1 MKRIVIG
8 AVLVL
13 GLIGTANANS
23 KDPQRA
29 AKANLPD
36 CRGISSPEQIRSAKT
51 ANADPAVAF
60 AKKHRA
66 TAMPASVVCQ
76 SKLWQALHGK
86 IKVATSKRLSPDGR
100 RALSGRVGSGPIRI
114 EDSPVQAYEAPQ
126 ADLRPVHPVHAPP
139 LRNVHPLPPP
149 RRGEDNN
156 DKHPEPIRPVP
167 PTQSGGPDG
176 PVQTVMGPV
185 ISAPTAVGSGFDGV
199 GVGVGGFSPSSN
211 PPDVNGH
218 VGATQYVQWNNT
230 SFAVF
235 SKAGALLYGP
245 AAGNTLFQSLGGIC
259 ATHNDGDPVVNY
271 DVLAGRWILSQFAVD
286 GPAGSASHQCVAV
299 SVSDDALGSYY
310 LYDFVTDTTNF
321 VDYPHVGVWP
331 DGYYMTAHVFNA
343 AGTAQVAGR
352 VYVFERDKMILGQ
365 SARMQQSDLSKDG
378 SAFQYGFLP
387 ADVDSVTPP
396 PAGEASFIL
405 GPNGQF
411 TNRTDSTRVAVTW
424 GVTPA
429 ITLTSATIT
438 TVGIVSPACVNNT
451 AAQQNRDCVPQ
462 PSPAVG
468 ADYLDSIEFH
478 FMYRLPYRNFG
489 GSPLQESLVV
499 SAPTAGS
506 ASTPGHGAIK
516 WIEFRNAGNS
526 TATPTVF
533 QSGTFDPDTSYRWLP
548 SAAMDKD
555 HNIAIGYSKSSTS
568 VKPGIFMT
576 GRLGTDTINTMG
588 AETTVTAGIGSQ
600 TSGAGNRW
608 GDYSAMT
615 LDPVDQCTFW
625 YTNEYLKTNGA
636 FNWSTRIATYKF
648 PSCTSAASW
657 GTVSGT
663 ITSCATGAPLSGV
676 VVSLS
681 NGFAGAT
688 DASGNYSIPVPA
700 GTYNASAAD
709 ANRNCTTGSPATVSV
724 IATSGATTT
733 QNFCMSGSSNLQTNG
748 FALDDATNGNNNGVI
763 NRDECVK
770 LTLPLKNNGCANESA
785 ISATLSTSTPGVT
798 VTQSASAYP
807 DLAIDTSGNNAT
819 AFQFQTSS
827 SFVCGTTISFTL
839 TANYAGGSKAL
850 AISFPTC
857 GGGANQTIPSSSLTA
872 ADLTQSDR
880 LGRDGVP
887 STCANKTNAAGG
899 FAGTKYYKTF
909 TFTNNS
915 ALAACFTLNLTAA
928 LGGAGDIESAAY
940 SPSYNPASIT
950 TNFLGD
956 TGISGLGTTV
966 GSAQYSFTVP
976 ALATFVIVV
985 NTTGTT
991 TSSVFSGTV
1000 SGFANTTAGPGA
1012 CPACVPPATPAAS
1025 NGGPYCA
1032 GGTIALSTPTVAGA
1046 TYAWTGPNGF
1056 SSLLQNP
1063 TRTNATAA
1071 DAGTYSVTVT
1081 VASCTSLAGTTSV
1094 VVNPVPATP
1103 TASNSGP
1110 YCAGATISLS
1120 TPTVAGAT
1128 YAWTGPNA
1136 FTSATQNPTRASA
1149 TAADAGT
1156 YSVTVTVSGCTSAA
1170 GTTSVIVNAVPATPS
1185 ASNGGPYCAGGTIAL
1200 STPTVA
1206 GATYAWTG
1214 PNAFTSAL
1222 QNPTRSSATAADAG
1236 TYSVTV
1242 TVSGCTSAA
1251 GTTSV
1256 IVNPVPATPSA
1267 SNGGPYC
1274 AGATIALS
1282 TPTAAGATY
1291 AWTGPNGFT
1300 SALQNPTRSSA
1311 TIADGGTYSV
1321 TITVSGCS
1329 SAAGTTTVVVNA
1341 TPATP
1346 TASNGGPYCAGA
1358 TIALS
1363 TPTIAGA
1370 TYAWSGPNG
1379 FASSLQN
1386 PTRASATTA
1395 DAGTYSVTITVSGC
1409 TSAAGTTTVVVNA
1422 IPATPTASNGGPY
1435 CAGGTIALSTP
1446 TVAGATYAWTGP
1458 NGFTSALQNPTRS
1471 SATTADAG
1479 IYSVTVTVSGCTSAA
1494 GTTTV
1499 VVNAAP
1505 ATPTA
1510 SNGGPYCQGA
1520 TIALST
1526 PTVAGATY
1534 AWTGPNGFASSLQ
1547 NATRASATTADAGT
1561 YSVTITVS
1569 GCTSAAGTTTVVVN
1583 ATPATPTASN
1593 GGPYCAGGTIAL
1605 STPTVAG
1612 ATYAWTGPNGFT
1624 SALQN
1629 PTRAS
1634 ATTADAGIY
1643 SVTITVSG
1651 CISAAGT
1658 TTVIVNAIPA
1668 TPTTSNGGPYCAGAT
1683 IALSTATIAGATYAW
1698 TGPNGFISALQN
1710 PTRSSATT
1718 VDAGIYSLTITVSG
1732 CTSAAGSMTVVVNA
1746 APATPSAS
1754 NGGPYCAGSTSSLST
1769 PTVAGAT
1776 YAWTGPNGFTSALQN
1791 PTRASATTTDAGS
1804 YSVTITVS
1812 GCTSAAGTT
1821 IVAVNATP
1829 ATPTASNGG
1838 PYCAGATIALSTP
1851 SVAGATYAWTGPNS
1865 FTSTLQNPTRSSA
1878 TTADAGIY
1886 SVTVSVSGCS
1896 SAAGTTTVVVNA
1908 TPATPTASNGGPF
1921 CAGATIALS
1930 TPTVAGATYAW
1941 TGPNGFT
1948 SALQNPTRASAT
1960 TPDAGTY
1967 SVTATVSGCTSAAG
1981 TTTVVVNAPATPP
1994 ASNGGPYCAGAT
2006 IALSTPSVAGATYAW
2021 SGPND
2026 FTSALQNP
2034 TRASATTADAG
2045 IYSVTVAVSGCTS
2058 AAGTTTVVVNA
2069 TPATPTASNG
2079 GPYCAGATIALSTP
2093 TVAGATYAWTGP
2105 NGFASALQNPTRS
2118 SATTADAGI
2127 YSVTITVSG
2136 CTSAAGTTTVVMNA
2150 APATPTA
2157 SNGGPSCEG
2166 ATISLATPTV
2176 GGATYAWTGPNGF
2189 TSALQNP
2196 TRSSATTADA
2206 GIYSVTVTV
2215 SGCTSAAGTTTV
2227 VVNATPATPTASNGS
2242 PYCAG
2247 STIALSTPTVAG
2259 ATYAWTGP
2267 NGFTSGVQNPTRS
2280 SATAADAGLY
2290 SVTITVTGCGSAAG
2304 TTSVTVNPI
2313 PATPTT
2319 TPGGPTT
2326 VCAGG
2331 SVLLTSSSASGN
2343 QWLLNGSPIAS
2354 ATSDTYSATASGTY
2368 TVTVTASGCTSAASV
2383 GTSITVNPIPATP
2396 TITPGGPTTFC
2407 AGGSVLLTSSSASGN
2422 QWLLNGTPIGIAT
2435 SNTYSATA
2443 SGSYTVIVTTSG
2455 CSSVASSA
2463 TVVTVN
2469 AVPSTPAITPMSAT
2483 TFCSGGSVTLTSSAG
2498 PAYQWFLD
2506 GGSISGAMS
2515 QTYSASANG
2524 SYTVQVTS
2532 AGCSA
2537 LSSAQTVTVNPLPA
2551 TPTITAEGPT
2561 TMCGSGSVT
2570 LTSSSATSNLWSDG
2584 GPASVGTNQ
2593 TLVVTTSG
2601 TYRVWVRDVNGCD
2614 SDRSNSITVT
2624 FNLVPTAEIRD
2635 GYGNAGS
2642 TTICAGTNINL
2653 LAHSTAGA
2661 TYTWTRDGQP
2671 VAGTSD
2677 VLNVTQA
2684 GSYTN
2689 TVTAPNGCSAT
2700 SAPFI
2705 VNVNSVATPTINAGG
2720 PTTFCTG
2727 GSVTLTSSAANG
2739 NQWYFEGNQI
2749 VGATNKTYSVTA
2761 SGSYAVTV
2769 TASGCRSA
2777 AATTN
2782 VVVNPIPA
2790 TPTLNAGGPTTF
2802 CAGGSVLLTSS
2813 SASGNQW
2820 YLNGGPIGGATN
2832 NTYSANATGN
2842 YAVTAT
2848 ASGCTS
2854 PASAATAVTV
2864 NPIPATPTITPGG
2877 PTTFCAGGSVTLTSS
2892 STSGNQWFLN
2902 GSPIGGATNQTYSAS
2917 VNANYTVAVTTSG
2930 CTSAPAVETLVTV
2943 NFIPN
2948 ASIVAPTPVVAGS
2961 TGHQVFV
2968 SDAGTGATYNWIIS
2982 NGTITAGAG
2991 TNSIMI
2997 TAGAA
3002 GTLTINVTV
3011 TTAAGCS
3018 DAKSVNVNVTAA
3030 APAVTVT
3037 SVSPV
3042 SGSTSGG
3049 TPVTING
3056 TGFLSGAAVTF
3067 GGTAATNVVV
3077 VSAIK
3082 ITARTPVHAAG
3093 SVNVTVTN
3101 TNASTATLTSG
3112 YLYAMLFD
3120 ANGDGV
3126 VDPADI
3132 FYLIN
3137 YLFLGGPA
3145 PHGAAGLLSG
3155 DANGDGVI
3163 DPSDVFYLIN
3173 YLFLGGS
3180 QPHAVPG
3187 TPAALSVGSATPRIA
3202 GSIALGKPVRRA
3214 GHYIVPVILTS
3225 RGEVTPEA
3233 MSLSVRLES
3242 EAAIGDVAIRRA
3254 GVAKDVVFETSR
3266 RLGNDVSYLVAYD
3279 PRGLALGTTGS
3290 AVVAEIEIESVE
3302 GGIAID
3308 IDPRLT
3314 MLGDL
3319 AGTKKATAANQR
3331 LELSGT
3337 TTGNGA
3343 LPRPRMPRDQVN

>member
-1 MKRIVIG
+1 MKRIVVG

-13 GLIGTANANS
+13 GLIGTANADS
-23 KDPQRA
+23 KHPQRA

-36 CRGISSPEQIRSAKT
+36 CRGISSPEQIRTAK
-51 ANADPAVAF
+51 AASADPAVAF

-76 SKLWQALHGK
+76 SKLWQALHSK
-86 IKVATSKRLSPDGR
+86 IKVASSKRLSPDGR
-100 RALSGRVGSGPIRI
+100 RALSGRVGSGRIRT

-126 ADLRPVHPVHAPP
+126 ADLRPVRPVHAPP

-199 GVGVGGFSPSSN
+199 GVGLGGFSPSSN

-271 DVLAGRWILSQFAVD
+271 DILAGRWILSQFAVD
-286 GPAGSASHQCVAV
+286 GPAGSASHQCIAV

-343 AGTAQVAGR
+343 AGTAQVAAR

-411 TNRTDSTRVAVTW
+411 TNRTDSTRVAITW
-424 GVTPA
+424 GVTPT

-506 ASTPGHGAIK
+506 ASSPGHGAIK

-648 PSCTSAASW
+648 PSCTAAASW

-663 ITSCATGAPLSGV
+663 ITSCATGVPLSGV

-709 ANRNCTTGSPATVSV
+709 SNRNCTTGSPATVSV

-763 NRDECVK
+763 NRNECVK
-770 LTLPLKNNGCANESA
+770 LTLPLKNNGCANESL
-785 ISATLSTSTPGVT
+785 ISAALSTSTPGVT

-807 DLAIDTSGNNAT
+807 DLAIDASGNNAT

-839 TANYAGGSKAL
+839 TANYASGSKAL
-850 AISFPTC
+850 TISFPTC

-909 TFTNNS
+909 TFTNSS

-991 TSSVFSGTV
+991 TSSVFSGTL

-1056 SSLLQNP
+1056 ASSLQNP

-1110 YCAGATISLS
+1110 YCGGATIALS

-1128 YAWTGPNA
+1128 YAWTGPNG
-1136 FTSATQNPTRASA
+1136 FTSALQNPTRASA
-1149 TAADAGT
+1149 TAAEAGT

-1200 STPTVA
+1200 STPAVGGATYAWSGPNGFASSLQNPTRSSATTADAGIYSVTVTVSGCTSTAGTTTVVVNAAPATPTASNGGPYCQGATIALSTATVA

-1214 PNAFTSAL
+1214 PNGFASALQNPTRASATTADAGAYSVTVTVSGCTSTAGTTTVIVNATPATPTASNGGPYCAGGTLTLSTPTVAAATYAWTGPNSFTSAL
-1222 QNPTRSSATAADAG
+1222 QNPTRSSATTTDG
-1236 TYSVTV
+1236 GSYSVTV

-1251 GTTSV
+1251 GTT
-1256 IVNPVPATPSA
+1256 
-1267 SNGGPYC
+1267 
-1274 AGATIALS
+1274 
-1282 TPTAAGATY
+1282 
-1291 AWTGPNGFT
+1291 
-1300 SALQNPTRSSA
+1300 
-1311 TIADGGTYSV
+1311 
-1321 TITVSGCS
+1321 
-1329 SAAGTTTVVVNA
+1329 TVVVNA
-1341 TPATP
+1341 APATP

-1363 TPTIAGA
+1363 TPTVAGA
-1370 TYAWSGPNG
+1370 TYAWTGPNG
-1379 FASSLQN
+1379 FTSALQN
-1386 PTRASATTA
+1386 PTRSNATAADAGSYAVTITVSGCTSAAGTTTVIVNATPATPTASNGGPYCEGATIALSTSTVGGATYAWTGPNGFTSALQNPTRSIATTA

-1435 CAGGTIALSTP
+1435 CASGAIALSTPTVAGATYAWTGPNGFASPLQNPTRSSATTADAGTYSVTITVSGCTSAAGTTTVVVNATPATPSASNGGPYCEAATIALSTP

-1471 SATTADAG
+1471 SATTAAGG
-1479 IYSVTVTVSGCTSAA
+1479 IYSVTVTVGGCTSAA

-1499 VVNAAP
+1499 V
-1505 ATPTA
+1505 
-1510 SNGGPYCQGA
+1510 
-1520 TIALST
+1520 
-1526 PTVAGATY
+1526 
-1534 AWTGPNGFASSLQ
+1534 
-1547 NATRASATTADAGT
+1547 
-1561 YSVTITVS
+1561 
-1569 GCTSAAGTTTVVVN
+1569 
-1583 ATPATPTASN
+1583 
-1593 GGPYCAGGTIAL
+1593 
-1605 STPTVAG
+1605 
-1612 ATYAWTGPNGFT
+1612 
-1624 SALQN
+1624 
-1629 PTRAS
+1629 
-1634 ATTADAGIY
+1634 
-1643 SVTITVSG
+1643 
-1651 CISAAGT
+1651 
-1658 TTVIVNAIPA
+1658 
-1668 TPTTSNGGPYCAGAT
+1668 
-1683 IALSTATIAGATYAW
+1683 
-1698 TGPNGFISALQN
+1698 
-1710 PTRSSATT
+1710 
-1718 VDAGIYSLTITVSG
+1718 
-1732 CTSAAGSMTVVVNA
+1732 
-1746 APATPSAS
+1746 
-1754 NGGPYCAGSTSSLST
+1754 
-1769 PTVAGAT
+1769 
-1776 YAWTGPNGFTSALQN
+1776 
-1791 PTRASATTTDAGS
+1791 
-1804 YSVTITVS
+1804 
-1812 GCTSAAGTT
+1812 
-1821 IVAVNATP
+1821 VNATP

-1851 SVAGATYAWTGPNS
+1851 SVAGATYAWTGPNGFTSALQNATRATATTADAGSYSVTITVSGCTSAAGTTTVVVNAAPATPTASNGGPYCAGGTIVLSTPTVAGATYAWSGPNS
-1865 FTSTLQNPTRSSA
+1865 FTSALQNPTRSSA
-1878 TTADAGIY
+1878 ATADGGTYLVTITVAGCTSAAGTTTVVVNAAPATPTASNGGLYCQGATIALSTATVAGASYAWTGPNGFTSPLQNPTRSSAIVADAGIY
-1886 SVTVSVSGCS
+1886 SVTVTVGGCT
-1896 SAAGTTTVVVNA
+1896 SAAGTTAVVVNA
-1908 TPATPTASNGGPF
+1908 TPATPTASNGGPY
-1921 CAGATIALS
+1921 CGGSTISLS

-1948 SALQNPTRASAT
+1948 SALQNPTRSSAT
-1960 TPDAGTY
+1960 NADAGIY
-1967 SVTATVSGCTSAAG
+1967 SVTVTVSGCNSAAG
-1981 TTTVVVNAPATPP
+1981 TTTVVLNAAPATPT
-1994 ASNGGPYCAGAT
+1994 ASNAGPYCEGAM
-2006 IALSTPSVAGATYAW
+2006 ISLSTSTVGGATYAW
-2021 SGPND
+2021 TGPNG

-2034 TRASATTADAG
+2034 TRASATTTDAG
-2045 IYSVTVAVSGCTS
+2045 SYSVSITVSGCTS
-2058 AAGTTTVVVNA
+2058 TAGTTTVVVNA

-2093 TVAGATYAWTGP
+2093 AVA
-2105 NGFASALQNPTRS
+2105 
-2118 SATTADAGI
+2118 
-2127 YSVTITVSG
+2127 
-2136 CTSAAGTTTVVMNA
+2136 
-2150 APATPTA
+2150 
-2157 SNGGPSCEG
+2157 
-2166 ATISLATPTV
+2166 
-2176 GGATYAWTGPNGF
+2176 GATYAWTGPNGF
-2189 TSALQNP
+2189 TSALQIP
-2196 TRSSATTADA
+2196 TRAGATTLDA
-2206 GIYSVTVTV
+2206 GSYSVTITV
-2215 SGCTSAAGTTTV
+2215 AGCTSAAGTT
-2227 VVNATPATPTASNGS
+2227 
-2242 PYCAG
+2242 
-2247 STIALSTPTVAG
+2247 
-2259 ATYAWTGP
+2259 
-2267 NGFTSGVQNPTRS
+2267 
-2280 SATAADAGLY
+2280 
-2290 SVTITVTGCGSAAG
+2290 SVTI
-2304 TTSVTVNPI
+2304 NPI
-2313 PATPTT
+2313 PATPTI

-2326 VCAGG
+2326 FCAGS

-2343 QWLLNGSPIAS
+2343 QWLLNGTPIAS

-2368 TVTVTASGCTSAASV
+2368 TVTVTASGCTSAASA
-2383 GTSITVNPIPATP
+2383 GTSITVNAVPATP

-2422 QWLLNGTPIGIAT
+2422 QWLLNGSPIGSGT

-2443 SGSYTVIVTTSG
+2443 SGSYTVIVTSNG
-2455 CSSVASSA
+2455 CSSAASSA

-2469 AVPSTPAITPMSAT
+2469 PVPSTPAITPMSAT

-2506 GGSISGAMS
+2506 GGPISGAVN
-2515 QTYSASANG
+2515 QTYSASATG

-2532 AGCSA
+2532 GGCTA
-2537 LSSAQTVTVNPLPA
+2537 VSSAQTVTVNPLPP
-2551 TPTITAEGPT
+2551 TPTITADGPT

-2570 LTSSSATSNLWSDG
+2570 LTSSSATGNLWSDG
-2584 GPASVGTNQ
+2584 GPGAIGTNQ

-2601 TYRVWVRDVNGCD
+2601 TYRVWIRDVNGCD

-2624 FNLVPTAEIRD
+2624 FNRIPTADIRD
-2635 GYGNAGS
+2635 GYGHTGS
-2642 TTICAGTNINL
+2642 TTICGGTTADL
-2653 LAHSTAGA
+2653 YASTTDVS
-2661 TYTWTRDGQP
+2661 TYAWARDGQP
-2671 VAGTSD
+2671 IAGTTFHLVVS
-2677 VLNVTQA
+2677 QA
-2684 GSYTN
+2684 GTYTN
-2689 TVTAPNGCSAT
+2689 TVTSPNGCSAT
-2700 SAPFI
+2700 SAPFL
-2705 VNVNSVATPTINAGG
+2705 VNVN
-2720 PTTFCTG
+2720 
-2727 GSVTLTSSAANG
+2727 
-2739 NQWYFEGNQI
+2739 
-2749 VGATNKTYSVTA
+2749 
-2761 SGSYAVTV
+2761 TV
-2769 TASGCRSA
+2769 
-2777 AATTN
+2777 
-2782 VVVNPIPA
+2782 PIPA
-2790 TPTLNAGGPTTF
+2790 ISAGGSTTF

-2813 SASGNQW
+2813 NPSGNQWFFNGVAIVGGTNNTFSAIGGGNYTVAAVAGGCISSESAATVVTVTPTPATPAITPGGPTTFCAGGSVTLTSSSASGNQW
-2820 YLNGGPIGGATN
+2820 FLNGNPIGGAIS
-2832 NTYSANATGN
+2832 NTYSATATGN
-2842 YAVTAT
+2842 YTVIVS

-2854 PASAATAVTV
+2854 AASAATSVTV

-2877 PTTFCAGGSVTLTSS
+2877 PTTFCTGGSVTLTSS
-2892 STSGNQWFLN
+2892 SVSGNQWFLN
-2902 GSPIGGATNQTYSAS
+2902 GSPVGGAVNRTYLAAVAGDYS
-2917 VNANYTVAVTTSG
+2917 VAVTTSG
-2930 CTSAPAVETLVTV
+2930 CTSAASAVKTVTI
-2943 NFIPN
+2943 NPTPN
-2948 ASIVAPTPVVAGS
+2948 ATITAPASVVAGS
-2961 TGHQVFV
+2961 TGNTASVAN
-2968 SDAGTGATYNWIIS
+2968 AGAGATYSWTAG
-2982 NGTITAGAG
+2982 NGTITAGSG
-2991 TNSIMI
+2991 TRSITF
-2997 TAGAA
+2997 TAGAV

-3030 APAVTVT
+3030 PPAVTVT

-3049 TPVTING
+3049 TAVTING
-3056 TGFLSGAAVTF
+3056 TGFISGATVTF
-3067 GGTAATNVVV
+3067 GGAAATNIAV

-3082 ITARTPVHAAG
+3082 ITARTPAHAAG

-3145 PHGAAGLLSG
+3145 PHGAAGILSG

-3163 DPSDVFYLIN
+3163 DPADVFYLIN
-3173 YLFLGGS
+3173 YLFLGGPT
-3180 QPHAVPG
+3180 PHAVPG
-3187 TPAALSVGSATPRIA
+3187 TSTALSLGSTTPRIA
-3202 GSIALGKPVRRA
+3202 GSISLGKPVRRA
-3214 GHYIVPVILTS
+3214 GHYVVPVILTS
-3225 RGEVTPEA
+3225 RGDVMPQA

-3242 EAAIGDVAIRRA
+3242 DAAIGDVAVRRA

-3266 RLGNDVSYLVAYD
+3266 RSGNDISYLVAYD
-3279 PRGLALGTTGS
+3279 PHGLALGATGS